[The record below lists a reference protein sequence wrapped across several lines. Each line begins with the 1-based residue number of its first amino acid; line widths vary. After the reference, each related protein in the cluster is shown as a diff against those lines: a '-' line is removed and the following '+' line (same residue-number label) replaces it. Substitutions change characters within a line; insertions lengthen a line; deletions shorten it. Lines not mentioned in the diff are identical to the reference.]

1 MACLAASE
9 TAIYSASVE
18 LWAVTVCFLLF
29 QQTGDL
35 LIMKMNPVVKQFLT
49 ELVYAE
55 SVYATKPCLP
65 FTPKTNL

>member
-1 MACLAASE
+1 MAM
-9 TAIYSASVE
+9 YSASVK

-35 LIMKMNPVVKQFLT
+35 LIIKTNPVVEQLLT
-49 ELVYAE
+49 ELAYTE
-55 SVYATKPCLP
+55 SAYTTSPCLP